1 MPQISLFR
9 LFLIFLKIGTVSF
22 GGYIALVAAVR
33 KELCS
38 KRNLLNDEQI
48 LDFTT
53 LGNVLPGPLST
64 NVIAACGYAI
74 RGMAG
79 AIAGL
84 LGVILPALILICV
97 LSEAYFHYGASSVMI
112 KIFQGFLPGVAA
124 IIAATVWSLV
134 RKNISNPLQVFIVLA
149 AGTAIVL
156 LKGFLITLF
165 VIIISGV
172 IGFFFFNKKT
182 KNQNEKPHV
191 PSPKSQVPLLSSI
204 SLFVIGLIIFIFH
217 PASLLLQELRM
228 LGLTFGSISVTLFGG
243 GYVFISAI
251 EKVVVG
257 LHHWVSSKE
266 FADGIAMG
274 QITPGPVAITASFVG
289 YKVAGIWGAIIS
301 ALTIFIPPA
310 FIMLLAQQFIDRIKG
325 RPSVEAVFK
334 GVRPAV
340 IGMILVS
347 VWVIGKSAPHDWQ
360 SAVIFITILIL
371 ALWKN
376 MDSAILIPIAG
387 VMGYLLH
394 FI

>member
-1 MPQISLFR
+1 
-9 LFLIFLKIGTVSF
+9 
-22 GGYIALVAAVR
+22 
-33 KELCS
+33 
-38 KRNLLNDEQI
+38 
-48 LDFTT
+48 
-53 LGNVLPGPLST
+53 
-64 NVIAACGYAI
+64 
-74 RGMAG
+74 
-79 AIAGL
+79 
-84 LGVILPALILICV
+84 
-97 LSEAYFHYGASSVMI
+97 
-112 KIFQGFLPGVAA
+112 
-124 IIAATVWSLV
+124 
-134 RKNISNPLQVFIVLA
+134 
-149 AGTAIVL
+149 
-156 LKGFLITLF
+156 
-165 VIIISGV
+165 
-172 IGFFFFNKKT
+172 
-182 KNQNEKPHV
+182 
-191 PSPKSQVPLLSSI
+191 
-204 SLFVIGLIIFIFH
+204 
-217 PASLLLQELRM
+217 M